1 MLCDHSRGP
10 IQRIVIT
17 PRGAGQ
23 LRQCSYVRV
32 SSCTTELSIVDCQV
46 RIIAAKLTHM
56 WMKAHQWIVT
66 LGLLALV
73 LAAAV
78 GLILTR
84 QSAQSNSAGS
94 SGRRPP
100 IVDEQPLKTAR
111 AMAPLASDWDEQ
123 RFSRQALKLAD
134 HAVDVAFSYEM
145 RQATE
150 HPAPPTPESKK
161 LFAQADQA
169 QAAVRGEQER
179 LDQLQKQLANPKD
192 ERRRETVQQ
201 QIDLTKA
208 QLELDQDELDD
219 VKGDLI
225 RSGADRLSRIQHQF
239 NRHEATQKEYETS
252 IPQTATASNTINTQA
267 GSSSATSQLATWN
280 SLRGKTIQLQRAQDE
295 AKQAANNLK
304 QSHESLQTQVAMETS
319 NKEAIAQQAKSGI
332 EATSG
337 NDASAAKSTAK
348 AITSLHQIS
357 VDQKDLSDFDKRI
370 QDQEDLAAAYGNWND
385 LVKVHQ
391 RAVAH
396 EMLQSALLIL
406 LVLFGVY
413 LANRLVDNFF
423 VGLAVERT
431 RLHTLRGVIRF
442 AVQALGLSLILLIL
456 FGVPNQI
463 STILGLAGAGLTV
476 ACKDF
481 IMGFIGWFLLMGRN
495 GLRVGDWV
503 EIDGVVGEVVEIGLL
518 RTVLLETGN
527 WTDTGHPTGRKV
539 AFVNSFA
546 IEGHFF
552 NFSTTGQW
560 LWDEVEILVPAS
572 ENPYP
577 VIDAIQKMVAKETE
591 ANAKA
596 AEQEWQKATTRYR
609 AQPVSAAAEVSLRP
623 TASGIEVHVRYIT
636 RAGERHAMRTRLY
649 QALVDL
655 LHTRPGDQ
663 VAAVRAPAGR

>member
-1 MLCDHSRGP
+1 
-10 IQRIVIT
+10 
-17 PRGAGQ
+17 
-23 LRQCSYVRV
+23 
-32 SSCTTELSIVDCQV
+32 VDCQV

-179 LDQLQKQLANPKD
+179 LDQLQKQLANPKY
-192 ERRRETVQQ
+192 ERTRETVQQ

-225 RSGADRLSRIQHQF
+225 RSGADRLSRIQRQF

-385 LVKVHQ
+385 LVRVRQ

-431 RLHTLRGVIRF
+431 RLHTLRGVVRF

-609 AQPVSAAAEVSLRP
+609 AQPVSAAAEVTLRP